1 MVMRTYGLSGS
12 GLDVDQLVK
21 DLMKARRTSYDKIWQ
36 KKTQLEWKKTDY
48 NSLYTTIRD
57 YRNTTV
63 FNYKLQNS
71 LIPKKTSS
79 TAENTVAASANAEAA
94 NVSHD
99 INVLQLAAGAKL
111 TSLGSISVPSASKD
125 SLGSQF
131 GLAADT
137 YAIVLKNGTASANI
151 QVDTSKS
158 IYEFVSNINNA
169 GIGIRANYDTT
180 LDRFFIYTTGSGA
193 GVDIDFSD
201 TVDPDGLDFINKTLK
216 LADVTSFSTSG
227 QTSSM
232 EIGVTDPEATLSSQL
247 GMTGSFT
254 IKLSNG
260 TSSKDI
266 TISSSDSLNSLIT
279 MIEAAGVNAEADYSA
294 DLFTL
299 KATSGML
306 SLAGSDQAA
315 IDFLNEKL
323 KLNISQTTPNPSGKD
338 AQFNLD
344 GVNLAQASNNFTVSG
359 VTYNLKALGSA
370 SILVSSDNEQAVANV
385 KSFIDSY
392 NTLLEKINGELEE
405 EKYANFLPL
414 TSEQKKEMKD
424 AEITDWE
431 KKAKSG
437 MLHHE
442 AVLQDVVYKLRSDVS
457 TPVTSLTGSY
467 NSLAAIGVTTGNYT
481 EGGKLYLDETKLKK
495 ALEEDPDVLSKIF
508 STNGDTA
515 NQQGVAVRF
524 YNTLKT
530 AQDKITAVGGYS
542 GTITSDTSSSL
553 AKQIRRYNSD
563 LDKMNERLQDIE
575 DRYYKQFDA
584 METALSKLNQ
594 QSSWL
599 MQQFSG

>member
-12 GLDVDQLVK
+12 GLDVDSLVK

-48 NSLYTTIRD
+48 NTLYTTIRD
-57 YRNTTV
+57 FRNTTV

-79 TAENTVAASANAEAA
+79 TAENTVAVSANAEAA

-99 INVLQLAAGAKL
+99 INVLQLAEGAKL
-111 TSLGSISVPSASKD
+111 TSAGSISVPSASKD
-125 SLGSQF
+125 SLSSQF

-137 YAIVLKNGTASANI
+137 YEIVFKNGMASANI

-158 IYEFVSNINNA
+158 IYDFVSSINNA

-193 GVDIDFSD
+193 GVDIDIAD

-216 LADVTSFSTSG
+216 LANVTSLSTSG
-227 QTSSM
+227 QTSST
-232 EIGVTDPEATLSSQL
+232 EIGVTDPEAALSTQL

-254 IKLSNG
+254 IKLTNG
-260 TSSKDI
+260 TTSKDI
-266 TISSSDSLNSLIT
+266 TISDTDSLNSLIAR
-279 MIEAAGVNAEADYSA
+279 IKAAGVNADADYSA
-294 DLFTL
+294 DRFTL
-299 KATSGML
+299 KAASGTL
-306 SLAGSDQAA
+306 SIVGSDQAA

-323 KLNISQTTPNPSGKD
+323 KLSISQTTPNPGGKD

-370 SILVSSDNEQAVANV
+370 SILVSSDNDQAVANV
-385 KSFIDSY
+385 KSFLDSY
-392 NTLLEKINGELEE
+392 NTLLEKINGEVAE
-405 EKYANFLPL
+405 EKYADFLPL
-414 TSEQKKEMKD
+414 TSEQKKDMKD
-424 AEITDWE
+424 TEITDWE
-431 KKAKSG
+431 NKSKSG
-437 MLHHE
+437 MLRHDSI
-442 AVLQDVVYKLRSDVS
+442 LQDVVYKLRSDVS
-457 TPVTSLTGSY
+457 APVNGLTGKY
-467 NSLAAIGVTTGNYT
+467 NSLAAIGVTTGNYS

-495 ALEEDPDVLSKIF
+495 ALEEDPDVLSKLF
-508 STNGDTA
+508 STTGDTA

-530 AQDKITAVGGYS
+530 ALDKITTVGGYS
-542 GTITSDTSSSL
+542 GAITSDTSSSL

-563 LDKMNERLQDIE
+563 LDKMNDRLQDME

-599 MQQFSG
+599 SQQLSS